1 MEQEFDTFC
10 GQKLSQYIVEPVWPT
25 VCVGDSVHILVYTYN
40 LYECVYVVVHGMDI
54 RIKGI
59 KLCTHYIY

>member
-25 VCVGDSVHILVYTYN
+25 VCVGDSVHILVY
-40 LYECVYVVVHGMDI
+40 CIYV
-54 RIKGI
+54 
-59 KLCTHYIY
+59 